1 MTGQTKMSGMSS
13 NDLKARAYD
22 LIAVIQAAEAQ
33 LKEINGEISERG
45 AKVDQKA
52 DDQPKLPI

>member
-1 MTGQTKMSGMSS
+1 MSGMSS